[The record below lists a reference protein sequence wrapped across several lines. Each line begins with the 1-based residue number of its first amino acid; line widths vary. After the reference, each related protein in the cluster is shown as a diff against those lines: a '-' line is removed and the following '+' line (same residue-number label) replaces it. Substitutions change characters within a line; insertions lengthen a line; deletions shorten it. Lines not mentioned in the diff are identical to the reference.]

1 VPLREPDL
9 EPFEVMISES
19 QERMLAVVEPSRLE
33 EVVATCE
40 RWQTGA
46 SAIGEITDTGH
57 LRVLDDGIEVGDVPV
72 AALVDECPLYDL
84 EPEEPGSW
92 MYGNAATLGERVA
105 LSAGRSA
112 DPSDPSAVLCALLS
126 SPNVASKRWAFE
138 QYDSVV
144 GSRTVQR
151 PEAADAAV
159 LALPESG
166 RAIAVAIDGNGRR
179 VACDPYAGTVE
190 AVLECG
196 QNLACVGAEPLGL
209 TNCLNFGNP
218 ENPAVAWQ
226 LDRAVLGL
234 ADACLGLRVPVVG
247 GNVSLYN
254 ETEHG
259 PIYPTPVVGMVG
271 ELPDP
276 ARAPGIAPLEGDRLI
291 LVGPFAPSLAGSE
304 LAKQRGELD
313 AGLPQP
319 DVGAVAGALSFVR
332 QLVRD
337 GMVSAAHDVSD
348 GGLACALAEMA
359 IAAGLG
365 VDADLDPLVELRGGS
380 GETCLFGEGP
390 GGVILAVAEA
400 PAAEVLRAAEH
411 GGVDAIDLGSAAGDR
426 LSISAAEQDLSVALA
441 DAERA
446 WGSLAEML

>member
-1 VPLREPDL
+1 
-9 EPFEVMISES
+9 M
-19 QERMLAVVEPSRLE
+19 
-33 EVVATCE
+33 
-40 RWQTGA
+40 
-46 SAIGEITDTGH
+46 
-57 LRVLDDGIEVGDVPV
+57 
-72 AALVDECPLYDL
+72 AALVDDCPLYDL
-84 EPEEPGSW
+84 EPEEPGGW
-92 MYGNAATLGERVA
+92 MYGNDGSLDE
-105 LSAGRSA
+105 
-112 DPSDPSAVLCALLS
+112 DDPSAILCALLGA
-126 SPNVASKRWAFE
+126 PNVASKRWAFE

-144 GSRTVQR
+144 GSRTARR

-159 LALPESG
+159 LMLPESD

-190 AVLECG
+190 AVLECA

-218 ENPAVAWQ
+218 EKPSVAWQ

-234 ADACLGLRVPVVG
+234 ADACLGLRIPVVG

-254 ETEHG
+254 ETEQG

-276 ARAPGIAPLEGDRLI
+276 AKAPGLAPREGDRLL

-313 AGLPQP
+313 KGLPQP
-319 DVGAVAGALSFVR
+319 PIMEVDAALK
-332 QLVRD
+332 LVR
-337 GMVSAAHDVSD
+337 GVVREGLASAAHDVSD

-359 IAAGLG
+359 IAAGTG
-365 VDADLDPLVELRGGS
+365 MEVDLDPLVELRGGS

-390 GGVILAVAEA
+390 GGILLAASRDQVEALLERAEA
-400 PAAEVLRAAEH
+400 AGVEVVEI
-411 GGVDAIDLGSAAGDR
+411 GGVTGERI
-426 LSISAAEQDLSVALA
+426 SISAAERDVSVAVT

-446 WGSLAEML
+446 WLSLAERL